1 MIARNRAL
9 RRAELSFGGAWTAEW
24 AFTVALGVVAFRHGG
39 ATAVGVVT
47 FLRAAPAAL
56 FAPLGA
62 ALGDRFPRHRVLV
75 WCCTAR
81 GLAKGA
87 PAAFLAAHAP
97 KATVY
102 SFGVVATAAFVVIR
116 PVHSALLPM
125 LCSSPLELTS
135 ANVVRGL
142 IDSLSTLL
150 GPLVAALLL
159 EVAGAEAVFAFAA
172 ALCVWSGVLV
182 VGLSYERPARH
193 PSPLRLIGLVNET
206 ADGFRALR
214 RHRQAATVT
223 SIAVAQVFTRGCLNV
238 FLVVIAFGLL
248 DTGDAGV
255 GVLTAAIGA
264 GAVIGSLAVAAM
276 VTGRHL
282 AALEGIGVT
291 LWGLPLVFCAVLPT
305 EPAVLVSMGIVG
317 VGNSLVDVGVFSLPP
332 RFVPE
337 ELLARVFGA
346 FESLAALAVAVGSLI
361 TPAVISLLGIR
372 GALVVLGLVAPICV
386 AASWPRLRAIDAST
400 ARRDEEIDVLRRVPM
415 LRPLPMPAIENL
427 ASFVVHVEFPAGKH
441 VVQQGEPGDSY
452 YVIEHGE
459 AEVVGDGTVVRSM
472 GPGDGFGEI
481 ALLRRC
487 PRTATVRAR
496 TDLSLYRL
504 DRGPFLTTVAGY
516 ASTSSSAEQLVN
528 DRLTTF
534 KPPRPE

>member
-1 MIARNRAL
+1 
-9 RRAELSFGGAWTAEW
+9 
-24 AFTVALGVVAFRHGG
+24 
-39 ATAVGVVT
+39 
-47 FLRAAPAAL
+47 
-56 FAPLGA
+56 
-62 ALGDRFPRHRVLV
+62 
-75 WCCTAR
+75 
-81 GLAKGA
+81 
-87 PAAFLAAHAP
+87 
-97 KATVY
+97 
-102 SFGVVATAAFVVIR
+102 
-116 PVHSALLPM
+116 M

-172 ALCVWSGVLV
+172 ALCVWSGLLV

-193 PSPLRLIGLVNET
+193 PSPLRLTGLVNET

-238 FLVVIAFGLL
+238 FLVVIVFGLL

-291 LWGLPLVFCAVLPT
+291 LWGLPLVFCAGSST
-305 EPAVLVSMGIVG
+305 EPAVLG
-317 VGNSLVDVGVFSLPP
+317 VDGHRRSRQLPRRRRGVLVAAAVRTGGVTRPGLRCVREP
-332 RFVPE
+332 RCARGGGRVTDHTGRH
-337 ELLARVFGA
+337 LLARHPRCAGGA
-346 FESLAALAVAVGSLI
+346 RPG
-361 TPAVISLLGIR
+361 R
-372 GALVVLGLVAPICV
+372 PICV

-427 ASFVVHVEFPAGKH
+427 ASRFGRFMSSPAGQH
-441 VVQQGEPGDSY
+441 V
-452 YVIEHGE
+452 
-459 AEVVGDGTVVRSM
+459 A
-472 GPGDGFGEI
+472 
-481 ALLRRC
+481 
-487 PRTATVRAR
+487 RA
-496 TDLSLYRL
+496 
-504 DRGPFLTTVAGY
+504 G
-516 ASTSSSAEQLVN
+516 
-528 DRLTTF
+528 
-534 KPPRPE
+534 